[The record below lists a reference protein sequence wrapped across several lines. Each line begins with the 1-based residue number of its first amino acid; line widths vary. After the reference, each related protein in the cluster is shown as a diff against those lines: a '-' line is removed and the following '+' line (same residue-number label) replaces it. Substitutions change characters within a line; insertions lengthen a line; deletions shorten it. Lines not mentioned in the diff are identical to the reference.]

1 MSPEKLIPIVRDI
14 VFLAGG
20 TFVFVREAL
29 NDARWGPMLL
39 GMVFAAG
46 PAAISAYWS
55 TARIPDNQSSASSP
69 PPSSPPL
76 PSSPSSSGGD
86 GR

>member
-1 MSPEKLIPIVRDI
+1 MGVEKLIPILRDV
-14 VFLAGG
+14 VFLVGG

-46 PAAISAYWS
+46 PAAIQAYWS
-55 TARIPDNQSSASSP
+55 TAGRTPVDGSSPPSP
-69 PPSSPPL
+69 PPSPSP
-76 PSSPSSSGGD
+76 SPSSSP
-86 GR
+86 